1 MVLGWVPV
9 DGGTGDGH
17 AREGTHGGEVGMI
30 RRWLAW
36 VLAVALLAFGLLWP
50 AIFGAG
56 PARGTHRDPAA
67 GRSTPAPSPAESLP
81 T

>member
-1 MVLGWVPV
+1 
-9 DGGTGDGH
+9 
-17 AREGTHGGEVGMI
+17 MI

-56 PARGTHRDPAA
+56 PARGTHRDPVRFTDYRADFSD
-67 GRSTPAPSPAESLP
+67 RV
-81 T
+81 